1 MRLPVLSSCGG
12 CTRRVLL
19 RGFGIAA
26 ATSLLGAC
34 RISLENPTGGPDGGG
49 GGGGGG
55 GGSGSGTTCG
65 SNLCLD
71 LNASANA
78 GLVTVGGSLVVP
90 APSDKIIV
98 VRTSESEFAA
108 LSDVCTHMACTV
120 HYDATSMLL
129 VCPCHGSRFTLSGSV
144 ARGPALKPL
153 ASYTTSYDSTTDVLT
168 ITL

>member
-1 MRLPVLSSCGG
+1 M
-12 CTRRVLL
+12 L

-26 ATSLLGAC
+26 ASTLLVAC
-34 RISLENPTGGPDGGG
+34 RMTLDEPSGADGG

-55 GGSGSGTTCG
+55 GGSGSGTPCG

-78 GLVTVGGSLVVP
+78 GLVTVGGSLVVQ

-98 VRTSESEFAA
+98 VRTSESGFAA
-108 LSDVCTHMACTV
+108 LSDVCTHMACAV
-120 HYDATSMLL
+120 RYDATSMLL
-129 VCPCHGSRFTLSGSV
+129 VCPCHGSRFTLSGAV
-144 ARGPALKPL
+144 ARGPAQTAL
-153 ASYTTSYDSTTDVLT
+153 ATYATSYDSVTYVLT